1 MENFEEVITL
11 VDEDGSE
18 VEFELVMTIEAN
30 DNNYAILAPLEPSED
45 EDEDEAFIFRV
56 EEDENG
62 EMVLEPIE
70 DEEEYAM
77 VVAVYETL
85 VEE

>member
-1 MENFEEVITL
+1 MENFDEVIKL
-11 VDEDGSE
+11 IDEDGKE
-18 VEFELVMTIEAN
+18 IEFELVMTIEAN
-30 DNNYAILAPLEPSED
+30 DNNYAILAPLEMNED

-56 EEDENG
+56 EEDEDG
-62 EMVLEPIE
+62 KMVLEAIE
-70 DEEEYAM
+70 DEDEYAM

>member
-1 MENFEEVITL
+1 MENFEEIITL
-11 VDEDGSE
+11 LDEDGQE

-30 DNNYAILAPLEPSED
+30 DNNYAILAPLEVSE
-45 EDEDEAFIFRV
+45 EEDEAYIFRV
-56 EEDENG
+56 EEDEDG
-62 EMVLEPIE
+62 EMVLEAIE

>member
-1 MENFEEVITL
+1 MENFDEIITL
-11 VDEDGSE
+11 LDEEGQE

-30 DNNYAILAPLEPSED
+30 DNNYAILAPLEVSDD
-45 EDEDEAFIFRV
+45 EDEDEAYIFRV
-56 EEDENG
+56 EEDEDG

>member
-1 MENFEEVITL
+1 MENFEEIITL
-11 VDEDGSE
+11 LDEDGQE

-30 DNNYAILAPLEPSED
+30 DNNDAILAPLEVSE
-45 EDEDEAFIFRV
+45 EDEDEAYIFRV
-56 EEDENG
+56 EEDEDG
-62 EMVLEPIE
+62 EMVLEAIE

>member
-1 MENFEEVITL
+1 MENFEEIITL
-11 VDEDGSE
+11 LDEDGQE

-30 DNNYAILAPLEPSED
+30 DNNYAILAPLEVSE
-45 EDEDEAFIFRV
+45 EDEDEAYIFRV
-56 EEDENG
+56 EEDEDG
-62 EMVLEPIE
+62 EMVLEAIE

>member
-30 DNNYAILAPLEPSED
+30 DNNYAILAPLEIADD

>member
-1 MENFEEVITL
+1 MENFDEVIKL
-11 VDEDGSE
+11 IDEDGNE
-18 VEFELVMTIEAN
+18 IEFELVMSIEAN
-30 DNNYAILAPLEPSED
+30 DNNYAILAPLEMSED

-56 EEDENG
+56 EEDEDG